1 MSFLTPAFFVGLLA
15 IGIPILI
22 HLTQKEKKTIID
34 FPSLMFLRKIPYTS
48 VRRRSI
54 RDIWLLLLRIAALLL
69 MVLAFS
75 RPWFSSK
82 SLAATLPGSTREV
95 VILLDRSASMGYGDR
110 WTKAQAEAKK
120 AADGLSGQDR
130 ATLVLFGASAE
141 ENVRATSDRVRLTQA
156 IDLAKVGAQ
165 ATRFGPALRLAQS
178 ILAQSAMPRREIVL
192 ISDFQK
198 IGWEKQEDIRLPEG
212 ATLTPVSVGGTG
224 TADVAVT
231 SVTFAR
237 NQFSGQDRVVATAG
251 VVNRSGTSVVDLP
264 ISLEID
270 GHAIDTRKVS
280 IAANATTSVAFVEF
294 TVADQNVR
302 GKITAGAPGAPGA
315 SGASGAPGAAAD
327 VWPADN
333 TFFFVL
339 SPGRPV
345 SVLIVQPDQAGR
357 DESLYL
363 ATALSI
369 GEAPKF
375 DVETMAVSRLSG
387 AQVDK
392 RAVVILND
400 VSVLPTGGADL
411 LRRFVERGGGLLVA
425 AAEHAKWSE
434 SEAASLMPGVLGAA
448 VDRPSGRVGALG
460 YLDYSHPVF
469 EVFRTPR
476 AGGFSGVHFFRYR
489 SIDPRTNRVLARFDD
504 GAAAMVERRIGGG
517 RVIAWSTSLDSSW
530 NDLAVKPAF
539 LPFMRQVAS
548 FLAAFQNADAWQ
560 TAGRALDL
568 TSRVQA
574 ASAVSSEAA
583 SAAKAA
589 GQAVAGDTQA
599 AGQAAV
605 SSTQADQAAASRT
618 RIDGVV
624 STPSGERVSLTDN
637 GRPAFVEL
645 GEQGFYTV
653 RLTGDR
659 NAAKPLTV
667 AVNIDP
673 AETDLAAMDP
683 VEFVAKVTGRADA
696 ATAARDAAST
706 EVTPADAERRQGIW
720 WYLLLL
726 GAGVLVLEAW
736 LANRLSKGPGI
747 IQSPQA

>member
-22 HLTQKEKKTIID
+22 HLTQKEKKTIVD

-75 RPWFSSK
+75 RPWFSSG
-82 SLAATLPGSTREV
+82 SIAASLPGSTREV
-95 VILLDRSASMGYGDR
+95 VVLLDRSASMGYGDR
-110 WTKAQAEAKK
+110 WAKAQTAAKK
-120 AADGLSGQDR
+120 IMNGLGGQDR
-130 ATLVLFGASAE
+130 GALVLFGSSAE
-141 ENVRATSDRVRLTQA
+141 ENVRATQDRVRLSQA
-156 IDLAKVGAQ
+156 IDAAKVGAQ
-165 ATRFGPALRLAQS
+165 ATRFGPALRVAQS
-178 ILAQSAMPRREIVL
+178 ILAQSAMPRREVVL

-198 IGWEKQEDIRLPEG
+198 IGWEKQEDIHLPEG
-212 ATLTPVSVGGTG
+212 ATLTPVSVGGG
-224 TADVAVT
+224 DTADVAVT

-237 NQFSGQDRVVATAG
+237 NQFSGQDRVIATAG
-251 VVNRSGTSVVDLP
+251 VVNRGAKAIVDLS
-264 ISLEID
+264 ISLDID
-270 GHAIDTRKVS
+270 GHAVDTKKVS
-280 IAANATTSVAFVEF
+280 IAANAATSVAFAEF
-294 TVADQNVR
+294 TVADANVR
-302 GKITAGAPGAPGA
+302 GKITVGALGVAGALSA
-315 SGASGAPGAAAD
+315 SGSDA
-327 VWPADN
+327 WPADN
-333 TFFFVL
+333 VFFFVL

-345 SVLIVQPDQAGR
+345 SVLIVQSDQADR
-357 DESLYL
+357 DASLYV
-363 ATALSI
+363 ATALGI

-375 DVETMAVSRLSG
+375 DVETIAASKLNG
-387 AQVDK
+387 AEVDK

-400 VSVLPTGGADL
+400 VAVLPTGGADIL
-411 LRRFVERGGGLLVA
+411 KRFVERGGGLFVS
-425 AAEHAKWSE
+425 AAENAKWSE
-434 SEAASLMPGVLGAA
+434 SEQTTLMPGVLGAA

-469 EVFRTPR
+469 ELFRTPR
-476 AGGFSGVHFFRYR
+476 AGSFSGVHFFRYR
-489 SIDPRTNRVLARFDD
+489 ALDPKTNRVLARFDD
-504 GAAAMVERRIGGG
+504 GAAAMVERKIGGG

-539 LPFMRQVAS
+539 LPFMRQITT
-548 FLAAFQNADAWQ
+548 FLSAFTNADAWQ

-568 TSRVQA
+568 TSRVQS
-574 ASAVSSEAA
+574 ASAVSGEAA
-583 SAAKAA
+583 AAAKAA
-589 GQAVAGDTQA
+589 GRAVNDTKAADQAVSDTKA

-605 SSTQADQAAASRT
+605 SRK
-618 RIDGVV
+618 IDGIV

-653 RLTGDR
+653 RLTGER
-659 NAAKPLTV
+659 ETAKPLTV

-673 AETDLAAMDP
+673 AETDLTAMDL

-696 ATAARDAAST
+696 ATAAKDKAPTDVA
-706 EVTPADAERRQGIW
+706 PADAEKRQGIW

-736 LANRLSKGPGI
+736 LANRLSKGPGM
-747 IQSPQA
+747 IQSPQR

>member
-75 RPWFSSK
+75 RPWFSSGAI
-82 SLAATLPGSTREV
+82 AAKLPGSTREV
-95 VILLDRSASMGYGDR
+95 VVLLDRSASMGYGDR
-110 WTKAQAEAKK
+110 WTKAKAEAKK
-120 AADGLSGQDR
+120 VVDGLGGQDK
-130 ATLVLFGASAE
+130 ATLVLFGSSAE
-141 ENVRATSDRVRLTQA
+141 ENVRATPDRVRLAQA
-156 IDLAKVGAQ
+156 IDAAKVGAQ

-178 ILAQSAMPRREIVL
+178 ILAQSAMPRREVVL

-198 IGWEKQEDIRLPEG
+198 IGWEKQEDIHLPEG
-212 ATLTPVSVGGTG
+212 ATLTPISIGGNE

-237 NQFSGQDRVVATAG
+237 TQFSGQDRVVATAG
-251 VVNRSGTSVVDLP
+251 VVNRGAKPIVDVP
-264 ISLEID
+264 ISLDIESHVVD
-270 GHAIDTRKVS
+270 SKKVS
-280 IAANATTSVAFVEF
+280 IAANGTTSVAFAEF
-294 TVADQNVR
+294 TVAEANVR
-302 GKITAGAPGAPGA
+302 GKLTLGAVAAAGADNW
-315 SGASGAPGAAAD
+315 AAD
-327 VWPADN
+327 NA
-333 TFFFVL
+333 FFFVL

-345 SVLIVQPDQAGR
+345 SVLIVQPDQANR
-357 DESLYL
+357 DASLYL
-363 ATALSI
+363 TTALGI
-369 GEAPKF
+369 GESPKF
-375 DVETMAVSRLSG
+375 EVETIAASKLSG
-387 AQVDK
+387 AQVEK

-400 VSVLPTGGADL
+400 VSVLPTGGADVL
-411 LRRFVERGGGLLVA
+411 KRFVERGGGVLVG
-425 AAEHAKWSE
+425 AAENAKWSE
-434 SEAASLMPGVLGAA
+434 SEQTALMPGVLGAA

-469 EVFRTPR
+469 ELFRSAR
-476 AGGFSGVHFFRYR
+476 SGSFSGVHFFRYR
-489 SIDPRTNRVLARFDD
+489 ALDPKTHRVLARFDD

-517 RVIAWSTSLDSSW
+517 HVIAWTTSLDSSW

-539 LPFMRQVAS
+539 LPFMRQVAT
-548 FLAAFQNADAWQ
+548 FLSAFQSADAWQ
-560 TAGRALDL
+560 SAGRALDL

-574 ASAVSSEAA
+574 ASAISADIA

-589 GQAVAGDTQA
+589 GQSVGGD
-599 AGQAAV
+599 
-605 SSTQADQAAASRT
+605 SQAAAPRKT
-618 RIDGVV
+618 IDGIV
-624 STPSGERVSLTDN
+624 STPSGERVSLSDN

-653 RLTGDR
+653 RLTGER
-659 NAAKPLTV
+659 EAAKPLTV

-673 AETDLAAMDP
+673 AETDLTAMDP

-696 ATAARDAAST
+696 ATAAKDKAPT
-706 EVTPADAERRQGIW
+706 EVTPADAEKRQGIW

-736 LANRLSKGPGI
+736 LANRLSKGPGM

>member
-54 RDIWLLLLRIAALLL
+54 RDLWLLMLRIAALLL

-75 RPWFSSK
+75 RPWFSS
-82 SLAATLPGSTREV
+82 AAIVSRLPGSTREV

-110 WTKAQAEAKK
+110 WAKAQTEAKK

-130 ATLVLFGASAE
+130 ATLVLFGSSAE
-141 ENVRATSDRVRLTQA
+141 ENVRATSDRVRLGQA

-198 IGWEKQEDIRLPEG
+198 IGWEKQEDIHLPQG
-212 ATLTPVSVGGTG
+212 ATITPISVGGGDT
-224 TADVAVT
+224 TDVAVT

-237 NQFSGQDRVVATAG
+237 TLFSGQDRVVATAG
-251 VVNRSGTSVVDLP
+251 VVNRGAKPVTDVP

-270 GHAIDTRKVS
+270 GHPVDARKVS
-280 IAANATTSVAFVEF
+280 IAANGTSSVTFAEF

-315 SGASGAPGAAAD
+315 LD
-327 VWPADN
+327 LWLADN
-333 TFFFVL
+333 VFFFVL

-345 SVLIVQPDQAGR
+345 SVLIVQPDQADR
-357 DESLYL
+357 DASLYL
-363 ATALSI
+363 ATALGI
-369 GEAPKF
+369 GDAPKF
-375 DVETMAVSRLSG
+375 DVETIGASKLSG

-400 VSVLPTGGADL
+400 VAVLPTGGADL
-411 LRRFVERGGGLLVA
+411 LKRFVERGGGVFVA
-425 AAEHAKWSE
+425 AAERAKWSE
-434 SEAASLMPGVLGAA
+434 SEQASLMPGALGAA

-476 AGGFSGVHFFRYR
+476 AGSFSGVHFFRYR
-489 SIDPRTNRVLARFDD
+489 ALDPKTYRVLARFDD

-517 RVIAWSTSLDSSW
+517 RVIAWSTSLDNSW
-530 NDLAVKPAF
+530 NDLAVK
-539 LPFMRQVAS
+539 LP
-548 FLAAFQNADAWQ
+548 W
-560 TAGRALDL
+560 
-568 TSRVQA
+568 
-574 ASAVSSEAA
+574 
-583 SAAKAA
+583 K
-589 GQAVAGDTQA
+589 
-599 AGQAAV
+599 
-605 SSTQADQAAASRT
+605 
-618 RIDGVV
+618 
-624 STPSGERVSLTDN
+624 
-637 GRPAFVEL
+637 
-645 GEQGFYTV
+645 
-653 RLTGDR
+653 
-659 NAAKPLTV
+659 
-667 AVNIDP
+667 
-673 AETDLAAMDP
+673 
-683 VEFVAKVTGRADA
+683 
-696 ATAARDAAST
+696 
-706 EVTPADAERRQGIW
+706 
-720 WYLLLL
+720 
-726 GAGVLVLEAW
+726 
-736 LANRLSKGPGI
+736 
-747 IQSPQA
+747 

>member
-82 SLAATLPGSTREV
+82 SLAASLPGSTREV
-95 VILLDRSASMGYGDR
+95 VVLLDRSASMGYGDR
-110 WTKAQAEAKK
+110 WKQAQTEAKK
-120 AADGLSGQDR
+120 AVDGLSGQDR
-130 ATLVLFGASAE
+130 GTLVLFGSSAE
-141 ENVRATSDRVRLTQA
+141 ENVRATGDRVRLSQA
-156 IDLAKVGAQ
+156 IDAAKVGAQ
-165 ATRFGPALRLAQS
+165 STRFGPALRLAQS
-178 ILAQSAMPRREIVL
+178 ILAQSAMPRREVVL

-198 IGWEKQEDIRLPEG
+198 IGWEKQEDIHLPEG
-212 ATLTPVSVGGTG
+212 ATLTPISVG
-224 TADVAVT
+224 TADTADIAVT

-251 VVNRSGTSVVDLP
+251 VVNRGAKAVADVP
-264 ISLEID
+264 ISLDID
-270 GHAIDTRKVS
+270 GHVVDTKKVS
-280 IAANATTSVAFVEF
+280 IAANGTSSVAFAEF
-294 TVADQNVR
+294 TVADANVR
-302 GKITAGAPGAPGA
+302 GKLTLGAPAAAGADNW
-315 SGASGAPGAAAD
+315 AAD
-327 VWPADN
+327 NA
-333 TFFFVL
+333 FFFVL

-345 SVLIVQPDQAGR
+345 SVLIVQPDQADR
-357 DESLYL
+357 DASLYL
-363 ATALSI
+363 TTALGI

-375 DVETMAVSRLSG
+375 DVETIAASKLSG
-387 AQVDK
+387 AEVDK

-400 VSVLPTGGADL
+400 VAVLPTGGADVL
-411 LRRFVERGGGLLVA
+411 KRFVERGGGLMVGVA
-425 AAEHAKWSE
+425 ANAKWSE
-434 SEAASLMPGVLGAA
+434 TEQTSLMPGVLGAA

-460 YLDYSHPVF
+460 YLDYSHPIF

-476 AGGFSGVHFFRYR
+476 AGSFSGVHFFRYR
-489 SIDPRTNRVLARFDD
+489 TIDPKTNRVLARFDD
-504 GAAAMVERRIGGG
+504 GAPAMVERKIGGG

-530 NDLAVKPAF
+530 NDVAVKPVF
-539 LPFMRQVAS
+539 LPFVRQVAT
-548 FLAAFQNADAWQ
+548 FLSAFTNADAWQ
-560 TAGRALDL
+560 SAGRALDL

-574 ASAVSSEAA
+574 ASAVSADTAA
-583 SAAKAA
+583 AARAA
-589 GQAVAGDTQA
+589 GQAVAGDTKA
-599 AGQAAV
+599 AGQAV
-605 SSTQADQAAASRT
+605 ASRKT
-618 RIDGVV
+618 IDGIV

-653 RLTGDR
+653 RLTDERAG
-659 NAAKPLTV
+659 AKPLTV

-673 AETDLAAMDP
+673 AETDLTAMDP

-696 ATAARDAAST
+696 ATAAKDKAST
-706 EVTPADAERRQGIW
+706 DVTPADAEKRQGIW

-726 GAGVLVLEAW
+726 GAGVLVVEAW
-736 LANRLSKGPGI
+736 LANRLSKGPGM
-747 IQSPQA
+747 IQPGQVTS

>member
-75 RPWFSSK
+75 RPWFSSA
-82 SLAATLPGSTREV
+82 SIAASLPGSTREV
-95 VILLDRSASMGYGDR
+95 VVLLDRSASMGYGDR
-110 WTKAQAEAKK
+110 WTRAQTEAKK
-120 AADGLSGQDR
+120 VIDGLSGQDR
-130 ATLVLFGASAE
+130 ATLVQFGSSAE
-141 ENVRATSDRVRLTQA
+141 ETVRATPDRVRLSQA
-156 IDLAKVGAQ
+156 VDAAKVGAQ

-178 ILAQSAMPRREIVL
+178 ILAQSAMPRREVVL

-198 IGWEKQEDIRLPEG
+198 IGWEKQEDIHLPEG
-212 ATLTPVSVGGTG
+212 ATLTPVSIGGG
-224 TADVAVT
+224 ETADVAVT
-231 SVTFAR
+231 SVTFVR

-251 VVNRSGTSVVDLP
+251 VVNRGAKPVADLS
-264 ISLEID
+264 ISLDID
-270 GHAIDTRKVS
+270 GHVVDTKKISVV
-280 IAANATTSVAFVEF
+280 ANGTTSVAFAEF
-294 TVADQNVR
+294 TVADANVR
-302 GKITAGAPGAPGA
+302 GKLTVGAPAAAGA
-315 SGASGAPGAAAD
+315 D
-327 VWPADN
+327 NWTADN
-333 TFFFVL
+333 AFFFVL

-345 SVLIVQPDQAGR
+345 SVLIVQRDQADR
-357 DESLYL
+357 DASLYL
-363 ATALSI
+363 ATALGI
-369 GEAPKF
+369 GESPKF
-375 DVETMAVSRLSG
+375 EVETIAASKLSG
-387 AQVDK
+387 AQVEK

-400 VSVLPTGGADL
+400 VAVLPTGGADVL
-411 LRRFVERGGGLLVA
+411 KRFVERGGGLLVG
-425 AAEHAKWSE
+425 AAENAKWSE
-434 SEAASLMPGVLGAA
+434 SEQTALMPGVLGAS

-476 AGGFSGVHFFRYR
+476 AGSFSGVHFFRYR
-489 SIDPRTNRVLARFDD
+489 ALDPKTHRVLARFDD
-504 GAAAMVERRIGGG
+504 GAAAMVERKIGGG
-517 RVIAWSTSLDSSW
+517 RVIAWTTSLDNSW
-530 NDLAVKPAF
+530 NDLPVKPAF
-539 LPFMRQVAS
+539 LPFMRQLGS
-548 FLAAFQNADAWQ
+548 FLSAFQNADAWQ
-560 TAGRALDL
+560 SAGRALDL

-574 ASAVSSEAA
+574 ASAISGEIA
-583 SAAKAA
+583 SAARAA
-589 GQAVAGDTQA
+589 GQSVAGDTKA
-599 AGQAAV
+599 AGE
-605 SSTQADQAAASRT
+605 TAASRKT
-618 RIDGVV
+618 IDGIV

-653 RLTGDR
+653 RLTGERDT
-659 NAAKPLTV
+659 AKPLTV

-673 AETDLAAMDP
+673 AETDLTAMDP

-696 ATAARDAAST
+696 ATASKDKAPTD
-706 EVTPADAERRQGIW
+706 VTPADAEKRQGIW

-736 LANRLSKGPGI
+736 LANRLSKGPGVI
-747 IQSPQA
+747 SAPQVGS

>member
-75 RPWFSSK
+75 RPWFSSA
-82 SLAATLPGSTREV
+82 SIAASLPGSTREV
-95 VILLDRSASMGYGDR
+95 VVLLDRSASMGYGDR
-110 WTKAQAEAKK
+110 WTRAQTEAKK
-120 AADGLSGQDR
+120 VIDGLSGQDR
-130 ATLVLFGASAE
+130 ATLVQFGSSAE
-141 ENVRATSDRVRLTQA
+141 ESVRATPDRVRLSQA
-156 IDLAKVGAQ
+156 VDAAKVGAQ

-178 ILAQSAMPRREIVL
+178 ILAQSAMPRREVVL

-198 IGWEKQEDIRLPEG
+198 IGWEKQEDIHLPEG
-212 ATLTPVSVGGTG
+212 ATLTPVSIGGG
-224 TADVAVT
+224 ETADVAVT
-231 SVTFAR
+231 SVTFVR

-251 VVNRSGTSVVDLP
+251 VVNRGAKPVADLS
-264 ISLEID
+264 ISLDID
-270 GHAIDTRKVS
+270 GHVVDTKKISVV
-280 IAANATTSVAFVEF
+280 ANGTTSVAFAEF
-294 TVADQNVR
+294 TVADANVR
-302 GKITAGAPGAPGA
+302 GKLTVGAPAAAGA
-315 SGASGAPGAAAD
+315 D
-327 VWPADN
+327 NWTADN
-333 TFFFVL
+333 AFFFVL

-345 SVLIVQPDQAGR
+345 SVLIVQRDQADR
-357 DESLYL
+357 DASLYL
-363 ATALSI
+363 ATALGI
-369 GEAPKF
+369 GESPKF
-375 DVETMAVSRLSG
+375 EVETIAASKLSG
-387 AQVDK
+387 AQVEK

-400 VSVLPTGGADL
+400 VAVLPTGGADVL
-411 LRRFVERGGGLLVA
+411 KRFVERGGGLLVG
-425 AAEHAKWSE
+425 AAENAKWSE
-434 SEAASLMPGVLGAA
+434 SEQTALMPGVLGAA

-476 AGGFSGVHFFRYR
+476 AGSFSGVHFFRYR
-489 SIDPRTNRVLARFDD
+489 ALDPKTHRVLARFDD
-504 GAAAMVERRIGGG
+504 GAAAMVERKIGGG
-517 RVIAWSTSLDSSW
+517 RVIAWTTSLDNSW

-539 LPFMRQVAS
+539 LPFMRQLGS
-548 FLAAFQNADAWQ
+548 FLSVFQNADAWQ
-560 TAGRALDL
+560 SAGRALDL

-574 ASAVSSEAA
+574 ASAVSAEAA
-583 SAAKAA
+583 SAARAA
-589 GQAVAGDTQA
+589 GQSVAGDTKA
-599 AGQAAV
+599 AGE
-605 SSTQADQAAASRT
+605 AAASRKT
-618 RIDGVV
+618 IDGIV

-653 RLTGDR
+653 RLTGERDT
-659 NAAKPLTV
+659 AKPLTV

-673 AETDLAAMDP
+673 AETDLTAMDP

-696 ATAARDAAST
+696 ATASKDKAPTDVA
-706 EVTPADAERRQGIW
+706 PADAEKRQGIW

-736 LANRLSKGPGI
+736 LANRLSKGPGM
-747 IQSPQA
+747 IQTDQVTSYK

>member
-75 RPWFSSK
+75 RPWFSSA
-82 SLAATLPGSTREV
+82 SIAASLPGSTREV
-95 VILLDRSASMGYGDR
+95 VVLLDRSASMGYGDR
-110 WTKAQAEAKK
+110 WTRAQAEAKK
-120 AADGLSGQDR
+120 VIDGLSGQDR
-130 ATLVLFGASAE
+130 ATLVQFGSSAE
-141 ENVRATSDRVRLTQA
+141 ESVRATPDRVRLSQA
-156 IDLAKVGAQ
+156 VDAAKVGAQ

-178 ILAQSAMPRREIVL
+178 ILAQSAMPRREVVL

-198 IGWEKQEDIRLPEG
+198 IGWEKQEDIHLPEG
-212 ATLTPVSVGGTG
+212 ATLTPVSIGGNE

-231 SVTFAR
+231 SVTFVR

-251 VVNRSGTSVVDLP
+251 VVNRGAKPVADLS
-264 ISLEID
+264 ISLDID
-270 GHAIDTRKVS
+270 GHVVDTKKISVV
-280 IAANATTSVAFVEF
+280 ANGTTSVAFAEF
-294 TVADQNVR
+294 TVADTNVR
-302 GKITAGAPGAPGA
+302 GKLTLGAPAAAGA
-315 SGASGAPGAAAD
+315 D
-327 VWPADN
+327 NWTADN
-333 TFFFVL
+333 AFFFVL

-345 SVLIVQPDQAGR
+345 SVLIVQRDQADR
-357 DESLYL
+357 DASLYL
-363 ATALSI
+363 ATALGI
-369 GEAPKF
+369 GESPKF
-375 DVETMAVSRLSG
+375 EVETIAASKLSG
-387 AQVDK
+387 AQVEK

-400 VSVLPTGGADL
+400 VAVLPTGGADVL
-411 LRRFVERGGGLLVA
+411 KRFVERGGGLLVG
-425 AAEHAKWSE
+425 AAENAKWSE
-434 SEAASLMPGVLGAA
+434 SEQTALMPGILGAA

-476 AGGFSGVHFFRYR
+476 AGSFSGVHFFRYR
-489 SIDPRTNRVLARFDD
+489 TLDPKTNRVLARFDD
-504 GAAAMVERRIGGG
+504 GAAAMVERKIGGG
-517 RVIAWSTSLDSSW
+517 RVIAWTTSLDNSW

-539 LPFMRQVAS
+539 LPFMRQLGS
-548 FLAAFQNADAWQ
+548 FLSAFQNADAWQ
-560 TAGRALDL
+560 SAGRALDL

-574 ASAVSSEAA
+574 ASAISGEIA
-583 SAAKAA
+583 SAARAA
-589 GQAVAGDTQA
+589 GQAVAGDTKA
-599 AGQAAV
+599 AGE
-605 SSTQADQAAASRT
+605 AAASRKT
-618 RIDGVV
+618 IDGIV

-653 RLTGDR
+653 RLTGEHDS
-659 NAAKPLTV
+659 AKPLTV

-673 AETDLAAMDP
+673 AETDLTAMDP

-696 ATAARDAAST
+696 ATASKDKAPTDVA
-706 EVTPADAERRQGIW
+706 PADAEKRQGIW

-736 LANRLSKGPGI
+736 LANRLSKGPGM
-747 IQSPQA
+747 IQPDQVTSYK

>member
-1 MSFLTPAFFVGLLA
+1 MSFLTPAFFIGLLA
-15 IGIPILI
+15 VGIPILI

-54 RDIWLLLLRIAALLL
+54 RDIWLLLLRVAALLL

-75 RPWFSSK
+75 RPWFSSASIASK
-82 SLAATLPGSTREV
+82 LPGSTREV

-110 WTKAQAEAKK
+110 WTKAQAEARKV
-120 AADGLSGQDR
+120 ADGLGGQDR
-130 ATLVLFGASAE
+130 ATLVLFGSSAE
-141 ENVRATSDRVRLTQA
+141 ENVRATSDRVRLGQA

-178 ILAQSAMPRREIVL
+178 ILAQSALPRKEIVL
-192 ISDFQK
+192 ITDFQK
-198 IGWEKQEDIRLPEG
+198 IGWEKQEDIHLPEG
-212 ATLTPVSVGGTG
+212 TTITPVSVGGG
-224 TADVAVT
+224 DTADAAVT

-251 VVNRSGTSVVDLP
+251 VVNRGAKPIVDLP
-264 ISLEID
+264 MSLEID
-270 GHAIDTRKVS
+270 GHAVDAKKVS
-280 IAANATTSVAFVEF
+280 IAANGTSSVTFAEF

-302 GKITAGAPGAPGA
+302 GKITAGVAGGTTTTATSAG
-315 SGASGAPGAAAD
+315 D
-327 VWPADN
+327 LWPADN
-333 TFFFVL
+333 VFFFVL

-345 SVLIVQPDQAGR
+345 SVLVVQPDQADR
-357 DESLYL
+357 DASLYL
-363 ATALSI
+363 STALGI
-369 GEAPKF
+369 GDAPKF
-375 DVETMAVSRLSG
+375 DVETISSSKLSG

-392 RAVVILND
+392 RAVVMLND
-400 VSVLPTGGADL
+400 VAVLPTGGADL
-411 LRRFVERGGGLLVA
+411 LKRFVERGGGLFVA

-434 SEAASLMPGVLGAA
+434 TEQAALMPGVLGDT

-460 YLDYSHPVF
+460 YLDYSHPIF

-476 AGGFSGVHFFRYR
+476 AGSFSGVHFFRYR
-489 SIDPRTNRVLARFDD
+489 ALDPKTYRVLARFDD
-504 GAAAMVERRIGGG
+504 GAAAMVERRLGGG

-539 LPFMRQVAS
+539 LPFVRQIGG

-574 ASAVSSEAA
+574 ASAISADTAA
-583 SAAKAA
+583 AARTA
-589 GQAVAGDTQA
+589 GQSAPGQPA
-599 AGQAAV
+599 A
-605 SSTQADQAAASRT
+605 TK
-618 RIDGVV
+618 IDGVV

-653 RLTGDR
+653 RLSGDR
-659 NAAKPLTV
+659 DTATPLTV

-673 AETDLAAMDP
+673 AETELAAIDP

-696 ATAARDAAST
+696 ATAAKDATPAGA
-706 EVTPADAERRQGIW
+706 TPADVEKRQGVW
-720 WYLLLL
+720 WYLLVL
-726 GAGVLVLEAW
+726 GAAVLVLEAW
-736 LANRLSKGPGI
+736 LANRLSKGPGM
-747 IQSPQA
+747 IQPGQVQS